1 MTDFR
6 NKTILVTGASRG
18 IGAAIVRWFAAEAA
32 NVVMLARSA
41 DALTDLSAEVTAA
54 GGKALAVA
62 GSVAVHDDFARA
74 VAQAE
79 SAFGSLDILVN
90 NAGVIDPIARL
101 ADSDP
106 AVWGQTVDIN
116 LKGVYHGLHA
126 AIPAMRRAGGGTIIN
141 ISSGAA
147 TSALEGWSHYC
158 AAKAGALS
166 LTACAAKE
174 YGPEGIRV
182 VGLSP
187 GTVATDM
194 QVAIRASGVN
204 PVSQLD
210 PAVHIPPEWVA
221 RAAAFLCGAGGEAY
235 AGTDL
240 KLRSDEARRAIGL
253 PLAGA

>member
-1 MTDFR
+1 MGSMKD
-6 NKTILVTGASRG
+6 KTILVTGASRG
-18 IGAAIVRWFAAEAA
+18 IGAAIVRWFAAEGA
-32 NVVMLARSA
+32 NVVMLARSG
-41 DALTDLSAEVTAA
+41 DALADLSREVAQA
-54 GGKALAVA
+54 GGKVLAVE
-62 GSVAVHDDFARA
+62 GDVAVHADFEQA

-79 SAFGSLDILVN
+79 STFGGLDILVN

-106 AVWGQTVDIN
+106 ADWGQAIDIN
-116 LKGVYHGLHA
+116 LKGVYHGLRT
-126 AIPAMRRAGGGTIIN
+126 AIPAMQRSGGGTIIN

-158 AAKAGALS
+158 ASKAGVLS

-174 YGPEGIRV
+174 YGPQGIRV

-210 PAVHIPPEWVA
+210 PSVHLAPEWVA
-221 RAAAFLCGAGGEAY
+221 KAAGFLCGPGGADY
-235 AGTDL
+235 AGTDFVL
-240 KLRSDEARRAIGL
+240 KSDAGRKAVGL
-253 PLAGA
+253 P